1 MFTVID
7 STILEDFC
15 FSFKSP
21 KVLVTKISSRKLP
34 AFVSSR
40 ATDISTTTLGR
51 VYELVNILFEY
62 RTCRCQSKSISQGSE
77 YLMLK
82 LK

>member
-7 STILEDFC
+7 SKILEDFR

-21 KVLVTKISSRKLP
+21 KVLAIKISPRTLP

-40 ATDISTTTLGR
+40 ATDISTTTLGK
-51 VYELVNILFEY
+51 VYGLVNILFQY
-62 RTCRCQSKSISQGSE
+62 RTCRCQSKSISRGSGH
-77 YLMLK
+77 LVLK